1 LNSGGAETMDK
12 RKARFVRYGLPTAV
26 LDVKETAAY
35 FGITSR
41 QVYRLVRSGELTHT
55 RVGLSL
61 RFRIDD
67 LDRYL
72 STRTTQ
78 TWARVDKRGRPSK
91 NETRPPQLKPG
102 LSEEGRIMD
111 LAVTSVPPIPS

>member
-1 LNSGGAETMDK
+1 MQKK
-12 RKARFVRYGLPTAV
+12 RASFVRYGLPTAV

-41 QVYRLVRSGELTHT
+41 QVYRLVRSGELPHT

-61 RFRIDD
+61 RFRIED

-72 STRTTQ
+72 SMRTTQ
-78 TWARVDKRGRPSK
+78 TWSRVDKRGRPSK
-91 NETRPPQLKPG
+91 NGVGPR
-102 LSEEGRIMD
+102 LSAHSTADIVPVEVVLQDR
-111 LAVTSVPPIPS
+111 LTSS